1 LLEPGFT
8 DPPKAHQRLYIYAAV
23 LAFMLSSHTSGTNW
37 RLTFKTQVRKLD
49 IKLQAP
55 DGSELI
61 SPDVSMGFPAR
72 WSDLD
77 LWKPKP

>member
-1 LLEPGFT
+1 MGHPVTE
-8 DPPKAHQRLYIYAAV
+8 AHQRLYIYAAV
-23 LAFMLSSHTSGTNW
+23 LAFMLRSHTSGTNW
-37 RLTFKTQVRKLD
+37 HLTFKTQIRKLD